1 MRSMFRNVLVAIVA
15 VLALSA
21 VASATA
27 SAALPEI
34 VNSKGEELVKKKFTG
49 EVHGTD
55 AVGLEISGHGWEP
68 CEELSFAGGVKGTK
82 GGEATLTL
90 HCVATCHTKSS
101 KEKEIKLPVSV
112 NLVWLNKAKENIALL
127 LSISG
132 VVDLEGYCWAYTMPS
147 QFPLELSGSLL
158 VPVGATN
165 ELGTEYTLT
174 PKQNESRQEPDEY
187 ENETGGKVKAQL
199 ETTSGLY
206 PEWKNRPMGIE
217 TRIPMKF
224 EEAAEFKV

>member
-21 VASATA
+21 VATATA

-55 AVGLEISGHGWEP
+55 AVGLEISGRGSEQ

-90 HCVATCHTKSS
+90 HCVASCHTKSS

-112 NLVWLNKAKENIALL
+112 NLVWLNKATERIALL

-132 VVDLEGYCWAYTMPS
+132 VVDLEDYCWGYTMPS

-158 VPVGATN
+158 VPAGATN
-165 ELGTEYTLT
+165 KLGTEYTLT
-174 PKQNESRQEPDEY
+174 PKQKESRQEPDEY
-187 ENETGGKVKAQL
+187 ENEAGGKVKAQL

-206 PEWKNRPMGIE
+206 PEWENRPLGIE
-217 TRIPMKF
+217 TRIPMNF
-224 EEAAEFKV
+224 EEAAEFKA